1 MTDTLPPQ
9 GLKITAAD
17 IQGPETGAP
26 DAKKIAAEI
35 YLALRE
41 QSPSACVSGDPRDG
55 EDCVI
60 DGVFKLWP
68 WVICLSTDFT
78 WAARV
83 RLKRQNRLAL

>member
-60 DGVFKLWP
+60 DGVFKLCA
-68 WVICLSTDFT
+68 VGNLLIDRLHLGGAS
-78 WAARV
+78 AA
-83 RLKRQNRLAL
+83 KKAE